1 MLKHM
6 LKKVLKTLEKFLSCF
21 KKKVR
26 IHGNE
31 NQIRAHRT
39 TTDATA
45 SYRTDENLIERIE
58 KFQDQI
64 KSEFVNRIPLKFLCD
79 LGLVNQCFKLDTKYI
94 LTLETDMQ
102 RLFETNLNQAA
113 DVLPRTV
120 DEEIIFTSTPYIMYE
135 QLTLDDNYWTSVH

>member
-79 LGLVNQCFKLDTKYI
+79 LGLVNQCFKFDTKYI
-94 LTLETDMQ
+94 LT
-102 RLFETNLNQAA
+102 
-113 DVLPRTV
+113 
-120 DEEIIFTSTPYIMYE
+120 Y
-135 QLTLDDNYWTSVH
+135 